1 MKPSSLDRKLLRD
14 LWRMRL
20 QVLAIALLITCGVS
34 VAVMS
39 FSAQEALVVA
49 QGRYYE
55 TTRFADVFARVKRAP
70 LAAAR
75 ELATIDGVVAVDARA
90 VNYGLMQIPGL
101 TRPATAQLISLP
113 DDPRQALNKLVL
125 IQGRYPEPGRT
136 DEALA
141 LKTFLDAAH
150 IQMGERVTMVIDG
163 RQVAFKVVGA
173 ALSPEFVYVPG
184 PASMMPDEAHQG
196 VFWAPRTTVEKVTG
210 LGGAFAMVSLKLAAG
225 AREAAVLAAVDRILS
240 PYGGVPAVGRADQVS
255 NRFQQDRIDRFGIV
269 AWVIPPVFLLVA
281 AALVQM
287 VLGRLVQSEREQIG
301 LLKAFGYGDI
311 DAAAVYLKMAALIGV
326 VGAIGG
332 GLLGAWMGRVITELL
347 AQYMRFPRLDLQFSW
362 QAFLVASVFSVAAA
376 LGGSLFAARRAA
388 RLEPAVA
395 MRPPAPAAYRKGFL
409 ERIPLWERL
418 DQSSR
423 MIVRNLERFP
433 TRAVSTL
440 LGLAVSLALLV
451 GSQFMFGSLNEVI
464 DQAYFRARHWTDAVA
479 FAENRGVVAVAEVR
493 RLPGVVAAEGERYA
507 AARIRAHGREEQ
519 GYVAGLEP
527 DAVLSLPIDADDRRV
542 PFRGRGL
549 ILSESLAGRMGVKP
563 GDLVELE
570 VSEGRR
576 PRVVLPVTGTT
587 RDYAGFST
595 YMDRRALGQIMG
607 EGDLVNLVTLQV
619 ASDRRA
625 EFYRSVVGAP
635 AIVGAASR
643 ADTVEAYRTNFM
655 RILNDEMT
663 FFAGFAAAIAFG
675 VAYNVA
681 RIALAD
687 RSRDLAT
694 LRVLGLDQSECAYIL
709 LGELFLLA
717 LVAMP
722 LGVIG
727 GVALARTLVAA
738 FAEQEMQLPMI
749 ITAHGYG
756 VAVCVYFAAV
766 LAAAVLVGQRIWR
779 LDLVAALKTRE

>member
-1 MKPSSLDRKLLRD
+1 MRLAALDRKLLRD

-39 FSAQEALVVA
+39 FSAQEALVAA
-49 QGRYYE
+49 QGRYYAA
-55 TTRFADVFARVKRAP
+55 TRFADVFARVKRAP
-70 LAAAR
+70 IATAR
-75 ELATIDGVVAVDARA
+75 VLATIDGVVAVDARA
-90 VNYGLMQIPGL
+90 VNYGLMRIPGL
-101 TRPATAQLISLP
+101 MRPATAQLISLP
-113 DDPRQALNKLVL
+113 DSPRQALNRLVL
-125 IQGRYPEPGRT
+125 IEGRYPEPGRT

-141 LKTFLDAAH
+141 LKTFLDAAR
-150 IQMGERVTMVIDG
+150 IDLGDRVTMVIGG
-163 RQVAFKVVGA
+163 RQVTFKVVGA

-196 VFWAPRTTVEKVTG
+196 VFWAPRSTVEKVTG
-210 LGGAFAMVSLKLAAG
+210 LGGAFSMVSLKLAAG
-225 AREAAVLAAVDRILS
+225 AREAAVLTAVDRVLA
-240 PYGGVPAVGRADQVS
+240 PYGGAPAVGRADQVS
-255 NRFQQDRIDRFGIV
+255 NRFQQDRIDRFGII
-269 AWVIPPVFLLVA
+269 AWVIPPVFLVVA

-301 LLKAFGYGDI
+301 LLKAFGYGDL
-311 DAAAVYLKMAALIGV
+311 DAAAVYLKMAALIGLA
-326 VGAIGG
+326 GALGG
-332 GLLGAWMGRVITELL
+332 GLLGAWMGRVITQLL
-347 AQYMRFPRLDLQFSW
+347 AQYMRFPQLDVQFSW
-362 QAFLVASVFSVAAA
+362 RAFLAASAFSVAAA
-376 LGGSLFAARRAA
+376 VAGSLFAARRAA
-388 RLEPAVA
+388 RLDPAVA
-395 MRPPAPAAYRKGFL
+395 MRPPTPTAYRKGVL
-409 ERIPLWERL
+409 EGLRVWGRL

-433 TRAVSTL
+433 ARAAATL

-479 FAENRGVVAVAEVR
+479 LAETRDLAAVAAIR

-507 AARIRAHGREEQ
+507 AARIRAHGHEEQ
-519 GYVAGLEP
+519 TYIAGLAP
-527 DAVLSLPIDADDRRV
+527 DAVLTLAIGADNRRT
-542 PFRGRGL
+542 PFKGGGV
-549 ILSESLAGRMGVKP
+549 ILSESLAGRLGVKP
-563 GDLVELE
+563 GDPVELE

-576 PRVVLPVTGTT
+576 PRVVVTVTGMT
-587 RDYAGFST
+587 RDYAGFAT
-595 YMDRRALGQIMG
+595 YMDRRALGRIMG

-619 ASDRRA
+619 AADHRSA
-625 EFYRSVVGAP
+625 FYRAIEAAP
-635 AIVGAASR
+635 MIMGAASR
-643 ADTVEAYRTNFM
+643 ADTVAAYRTNFM
-655 RILNDEMT
+655 RILSDEMT

-694 LRVLGLDQSECAYIL
+694 LRVLGLDQMDCAYIL

-727 GVALARTLVAA
+727 GVSLAEALVTA
-738 FAEQEMQLPMI
+738 FARQEMQLPLI
-749 ITAHGYG
+749 ITARSYG

-766 LAAAVLVGQRIWR
+766 LAAAGLVGQRVWR
-779 LDLVAALKTRE
+779 LDLVAALKIRE